1 MAQTSAPKVQ
11 TPNLRQFL
19 LADVRTQFEILQDLR
34 KQSRQVTTERVEIG
48 KDSLGRRRTKAVE
61 VFGAP
66 TFQNRILNGQW
77 V

>member
-1 MAQTSAPKVQ
+1 MSKTSTPKVQ

-34 KQSRQVTTERVEIG
+34 KQSRPVTTERVEIG
-48 KDSLGRRRTKAVE
+48 KDSLGRSRTKAVE

-66 TFQNRILNGQW
+66 TFQNRIVNGQW

>member
-1 MAQTSAPKVQ
+1 MAQTSDPKVK
-11 TPNLRQFL
+11 TPNLGQFL
-19 LADVRTQFEILQDLR
+19 RTDVRTQFAILKDLR
-34 KQSRQVTTERVEIG
+34 KQSRPVTTERVEIG

-66 TFQNRILNGQW
+66 TFQNLIVNGQW

>member
-34 KQSRQVTTERVEIG
+34 KQSRPVTTERVEIG
-48 KDSLGRRRTKAVE
+48 KDSLGRSRTKAVE

-66 TFQNRILNGQW
+66 TFQNRIVNGQW